1 MHAFRRC
8 RSYCPRIRRSAI
20 LASLALT
27 AAFVLGAASTGLA
40 QEQRKTSEEAVEKSA
55 AVEKSQVAKG
65 DKKPGGKKVSDKKPE
80 ERPPRPKPKPKPI
93 SAVVGATIH
102 TMTAHGVIEN
112 GIVLI
117 QDGKILKV
125 GGADLKIPEGATK
138 VDVTGLQLSP
148 GWIDS
153 DSKLWL
159 TSASASTTASDGS
172 LKLLDGVD
180 AFSDDWNEAVA
191 HGVTSVYVQPSSRG
205 TLGGSGIVLSTVPKD
220 DSSVEVLAESTAM
233 QASIGLGAS
242 NNQVRSQ
249 QYARTKKAFDDAKA
263 YKKKWDEYKAYIKK
277 KEEEEKKAKAAGKKP
292 SATKKPTTGSSSKPV
307 DPRAAMIARMR
318 AQQAAAKSGSTSS
331 SSSSDAAKAAA
342 AKAAA
347 AKAAA
352 AKKPP
357 AKPDVDPAKEKLLLV
372 LDGKLPLRLEVHKAD
387 DAYYAMKLLKDFDKL
402 QIVLT
407 GLTNLGSAE
416 ADVLK
421 AGSPVVLGPWLKSAP
436 GYATNPDSAR
446 VWSRFL
452 KDYQGSL
459 LIASRATSGRG
470 SRMLRSHVA
479 SAIAHG
485 VSPERAL
492 AAVTSNAA
500 RVLGLSDKLG
510 TIAEGKRAD
519 LVAFGG
525 SPTDSS
531 SPVSRVWVAGKQVVL
546 RDVDAQAGR
555 DLASDVS
562 GTESLPLNYQLFST
576 RCLVSSGDMISA
588 VVRVKDGKIA
598 SIKKAKKAPK
608 GAIDLGSAV
617 ITPGLFSAAASL
629 GLSSQVDPSSQPDSS
644 YVVAADAMTT
654 GISQEQA
661 LLESGLLHVALVPG
675 DSNPMAGSA
684 SMIRVGAN
692 EPVAQEVAAAKL
704 VLSGAARSTSR
715 FPSSLAGQ
723 LQFIDRSFAGE
734 LLDTRLY
741 LPDAVVARLE
751 KRRLAG
757 LKAIKSGKTP
767 ALIVANDP
775 AEIRGALELVHA
787 LGLKASLMGGRELK
801 NFLPELKKLGMR
813 VIASPVGP
821 SNYDWYLD
829 ELVEAD
835 SRGIPV
841 AFSGEN
847 AEQLRLLASQAVAR
861 GMNARRALA
870 ALCHGVDGYVH
881 TSGIAAGNAAD
892 LVVWST
898 SPLDLSAKPLAVIV
912 DGKLVASEGQ
922 Q

>member
-8 RSYCPRIRRSAI
+8 RSYSLQIRRNAI
-20 LASLALT
+20 LASVALT
-27 AAFVLGAASTGLA
+27 AAMGWWAASTSLA
-40 QEQRKTSEEAVEKSA
+40 QEQRKKPADEGNEIATAEKPEEA
-55 AVEKSQVAKG
+55 KG
-65 DKKPGGKKVSDKKPE
+65 EPKPSVKKVSDKKPE

-93 SAVVGATIH
+93 SAIFGATVH
-102 TMTAHGVIEN
+102 TMTAQGVVKN
-112 GIVLI
+112 GVVLV

-125 GGADLKIPEGATK
+125 GGADLQIPKGATK
-138 VDVTGLQLSP
+138 VDATGQQLSP

-153 DSKLWL
+153 DSKLWM
-159 TSASASTTASDGS
+159 TSASAGTTASDGS

-180 AFSDDWNEAVA
+180 AFSDDWNEVVS
-191 HGVTSVYVQPSSRG
+191 HGVTSVYVQPSSRS
-205 TLGGSGIVLSTVPKD
+205 TLGGSGIVLSVVPRD
-220 DSSVEVLAESTAM
+220 DSSVEVLSASTAM
-233 QASIGLGAS
+233 QASLGSGAS
-242 NNQVRSQ
+242 NNQLRSQ
-249 QYARTKKAFDDAKA
+249 QYVRTKKAFDDAKA

-292 SATKKPTTGSSSKPV
+292 TSTAKPATGSSSKSV

-318 AQQAAAKSGSTSS
+318 AQQAAGKSGSASS

-347 AKAAA
+347 AKAAP

-357 AKPDVDPAKEKLLLV
+357 TKPDVDPTKEKLLLV
-372 LDGKLPLRLEVHKAD
+372 LDGKLPLRLEIHKAD
-387 DAYYAMKLLKDFDKL
+387 DAYYAMKLLKDFAKL

-407 GLTNLGSAE
+407 GLTNLGTAE

-421 AGSPVVLGPWLKSAP
+421 AGSPVVLGPWLKSAT

-452 KDYQGSL
+452 KEYEGSL

-470 SRMLRSHVA
+470 SRLLRSHVS

-492 AAVTSNAA
+492 AAVTSDAA

-510 TIAEGKRAD
+510 TVAEGKRAD

-531 SPVSRVWVAGKQVVL
+531 SPITRVWVAGKQIVS
-546 RDVDAQAGR
+546 RDVEVQEGSDI
-555 DLASDVS
+555 ASDVS
-562 GTESLPLNYQLFST
+562 GLENLPSNYQLFSS
-576 RCLVSSGDMISA
+576 RCLVSSGDMTPA
-588 VVRVKDGKIA
+588 VVRVKDGKIV

-617 ITPGLFSAAASL
+617 ITPGLFSAAANL

-644 YVVAADAMTT
+644 YVVAADAMTS
-654 GISQEQA
+654 GISREQS
-661 LLESGLLHVALVPG
+661 LLDSGLLHVVLTPG

-684 SMIRVGAN
+684 SMIRVGAD
-692 EPVAQEVAAAKL
+692 EPVAQEIAAAKL
-704 VLSGAARSTSR
+704 VLSGASRSTSR

-723 LQFIDRSFAGE
+723 LQFIDQSFAGE

-757 LKAIKSGKTP
+757 LKAIKTGKTP

-775 AEIRGALELVHA
+775 AEIRGALELVQSF
-787 LGLKASLMGGRELK
+787 GLKASLMGGRELK
-801 NFLPELKKLGMR
+801 NFMPELKKLGMR
-813 VIASPVGP
+813 VIASPLGP
-821 SNYDWYLD
+821 TNYDWYLD

-835 SRGIPV
+835 AKGIPV

-861 GMNARRALA
+861 GMNVRRALA
-870 ALCHGVDGYVH
+870 ALCHGLDGYVH

-912 DGKLVASEGQ
+912 DGKLVTSEGQ

>member
-20 LASLALT
+20 LASIALT
-27 AAFVLGAASTGLA
+27 AAIVSGAASNSLA
-40 QEQRKTSEEAVEKSA
+40 QEQQKKPADAGKKPVA
-55 AVEKSQVAKG
+55 AEKSQEAKS
-65 DKKPGGKKVSDKKPE
+65 DKKPDSKKVSEKKPE

-93 SAVVGATIH
+93 SAIVGATVH
-102 TMTAHGVIEN
+102 TMTAQGVVKN
-112 GIVLI
+112 GVVLV

-125 GGADLKIPEGATK
+125 GGADLKIPDGATK
-138 VDVTGLQLSP
+138 VDATGLQLSP

-159 TSASASTTASDGS
+159 TSASVGTTASDGS

-180 AFSDDWNEAVA
+180 AFSGDWNEVIA
-191 HGVTSVYVQPSSRG
+191 HGVTSVYVQPSSRS

-220 DSSVEVLAESTAM
+220 DSSVELLSESTAM
-233 QASIGLGAS
+233 QASLGLGAS
-242 NNQVRSQ
+242 NNQVRAQ
-249 QYARTKKAFDDAKA
+249 QYARTKKAFDDAKS

-277 KEEEEKKAKAAGKKP
+277 KEEEEKKAMATGKKP
-292 SATKKPTTGSSSKPV
+292 APTKKPTTGSSSKPV

-318 AQQAAAKSGSTSS
+318 AQQAAAKSGTTS

-357 AKPDVDPAKEKLLLV
+357 TKPDTDPAKEKLLLV

-387 DAYYAMKLLKDFDKL
+387 DAYYAMKLLNDFDKL

-407 GLTNLGSAE
+407 GLTALGSAE

-421 AGSPVVLGPWLKSAP
+421 AGSPVVLGPWLKSAT

-452 KDYQGSL
+452 KDYEGSL
-459 LIASRATSGRG
+459 LIASRATNGRG
-470 SRMLRSHVA
+470 SRLLRSHVA

-531 SPVSRVWVAGKQVVL
+531 SPVARVWVAGKQVVSH
-546 RDVDAQAGR
+546 DVDAQAGSEI
-555 DLASDVS
+555 ASDVS
-562 GTESLPLNYQLFST
+562 GLESLPPNYQLFST
-576 RCLVSSGDMISA
+576 RCLVSSGDLISA

-617 ITPGLFSAAASL
+617 ITPGLFSAAANL

-684 SMIRVGAN
+684 SMIRVGAD
-692 EPVAQEVAAAKL
+692 EPVAQEIAAAKL
-704 VLSGAARSTSR
+704 VLSSASRSTSR

-723 LQFIDRSFAGE
+723 LQFIDQSFAGE

-757 LKAIKSGKTP
+757 LKTIKSGKTP

-775 AEIRGALELVHA
+775 AEIRGALELVQS
-787 LGLKASLMGGRELK
+787 LGLNASLMGGRELK
-801 NFLPELKKLGMR
+801 NFLPELKKLGVR

-821 SNYDWYLD
+821 TNYDWYLD
-829 ELVEAD
+829 ELAEAD
-835 SRGIPV
+835 AKGIPV

-870 ALCHGVDGYVH
+870 ALCHGLDGYVH

-912 DGKLVASEGQ
+912 DGKSVTSEGQ